1 MLPDDGRVISNFIVQ
16 ALHNQE
22 ITLYGDGKQ
31 YRSFCY
37 VSDLID
43 GLIKLFFSE
52 NLHEPVNLGNPEPI
66 NIFDLASEIVTLT
79 KSKSKL
85 TYRPLPE
92 DDPRI
97 REPNIDK
104 ARSLLSWEPK
114 ISRVEGLTKTIKY
127 FKKHLK
133 DFDVEIDD
141 LIVEE
146 YTELDLKKHFILGDK
161 EDDDREDK
169 FSYLY
174 QEIRRKLLQINSDSF
189 YVTDVLIKYLYF
201 KKKSQFKTTLWSCF
215 GDILVENLK
224 RNVATK
230 QKYCEVCGDLIK
242 QVTNNQEYCKK
253 CWSDKHREIKRTS
266 WHKNKSKY
274 KN

>member
-1 MLPDDGRVISNFIVQ
+1 MV
-16 ALHNQE
+16 
-22 ITLYGDGKQ
+22 KQ
-31 YRSFCY
+31 YTKS
-37 VSDLID
+37 
-43 GLIKLFFSE
+43 KTPHFFIYAKDKSKK
-52 NLHEPVNLGNPEPI
+52 NVEPI
-66 NIFDLASEIVTLT
+66 NNSVVNRLETIIPNTNINFKADGLDKFDYKMLMLN
-79 KSKSKL
+79 
-85 TYRPLPE
+85 P
-92 DDPRI
+92 
-97 REPNIDK
+97 
-104 ARSLLSWEPK
+104 
-114 ISRVEGLTKTIKY
+114 
-127 FKKHLK
+127 
-133 DFDVEIDD
+133 DVEIDD
-141 LIVEE
+141 LIVKE
-146 YTELDLKKHFILGDK
+146 YTELDLKKHFILGDS

-253 CWSDKHREIKRTS
+253 CWKDIERKLWRENKRKHRNVQVQ
-266 WHKNKSKY
+266 KNPLNHYSP
-274 KN
+274 

>member
-1 MLPDDGRVISNFIVQ
+1 ML
-16 ALHNQE
+16 
-22 ITLYGDGKQ
+22 
-31 YRSFCY
+31 
-37 VSDLID
+37 
-43 GLIKLFFSE
+43 
-52 NLHEPVNLGNPEPI
+52 NP
-66 NIFDLASEIVTLT
+66 
-79 KSKSKL
+79 
-85 TYRPLPE
+85 
-92 DDPRI
+92 
-97 REPNIDK
+97 
-104 ARSLLSWEPK
+104 
-114 ISRVEGLTKTIKY
+114 
-127 FKKHLK
+127 
-133 DFDVEIDD
+133 DVEIDD

-253 CWSDKHREIKRTS
+253 CWKDEWKNYNAKKQKEYRNQKRVCSEKPTQHLQPVS
-266 WHKNKSKY
+266 SQGFSQIS
-274 KN
+274 